1 MASEGSSGIYRI
13 SKLKGAEN
21 YDFWKE
27 EIQSILTLNKLWL
40 VVVGKETSSTEP
52 ESTSTE
58 SSSSKEQETYKKKLL
73 AWEDQNARAVTIIR
87 LICESGLRVHIKG
100 MENEVAV

>member
-52 ESTSTE
+52 GQRRLSRRRQKSRKHTRR
-58 SSSSKEQETYKKKLL
+58 SS
-73 AWEDQNARAVTIIR
+73 
-87 LICESGLRVHIKG
+87 
-100 MENEVAV
+100 